1 MKSPT
6 PKTKNALPTCR
17 LFASHTTM
25 VSLDTLLPLTLLAKY
40 RELREEI
47 IKEVFRELT
56 GKWDRNF
63 VIYPISSYE
72 DIQLMM

>member
-1 MKSPT
+1 MRSHSASPIT
-6 PKTKNALPTCR
+6 WVSPPTE
-17 LFASHTTM
+17 LS
-25 VSLDTLLPLTLLAKY
+25 VSVVKY
-40 RELREEI
+40 RELRGAI